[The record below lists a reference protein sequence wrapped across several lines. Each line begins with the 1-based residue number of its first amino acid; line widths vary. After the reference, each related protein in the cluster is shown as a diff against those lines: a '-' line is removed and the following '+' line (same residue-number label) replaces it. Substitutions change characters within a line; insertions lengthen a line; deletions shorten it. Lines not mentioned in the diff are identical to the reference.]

1 MWIGVECDVPYEV
14 LEKWGIELER
24 SGSHGGIEVGEFLR
38 RCSRLLNGSEASNI
52 GMRDRMLEI
61 EMRAVE
67 NVERKRSDVL
77 CKTGKIIGEIVKQE
91 KLGVSVDN
99 IMSGLGVNDWSGGRV
114 GGEKN
119 GGIKKSRE
127 LGVRRKRAYKG
138 GGVVRSSKDGSVVST
153 VEHRGVTDNGDV
165 KPGDIGDIGG
175 VGDAD
180 VRPKKGGCAGVKATL
195 QRDKRHAVS
204 FKGWCAVQLRG
215 MGFKMEH
222 IARAIGEDKSH
233 AWRII
238 SGYERYWKRQ
248 RLAGVLPPE
257 PSDEWKKE
265 LQNVIDIAT
274 MRTNGRR
281 NSTISLNGTGKE
293 DVSD

>member
-1 MWIGVECDVPYEV
+1 MWIGVECDIGYEV

-24 SGSHGGIEVGEFLR
+24 SGSHGGVEVGEFLR
-38 RCSRLLNGSEASNI
+38 RCSRLMNGSEASTI
-52 GMRDRMLEI
+52 EMRDRMLEI

-67 NVERKRSDVL
+67 QIERKRSDVL
-77 CKTGKIIGEIVKQE
+77 GKTGKIIGEIVKQE

-99 IMSGLGVNDWSGGRV
+99 IMSSLGINDWRGGRV

-127 LGVRRKRAYKG
+127 LGKRHKRAYKG

-153 VEHRGVTDNGDV
+153 VERRGVIDDCGDL
-165 KPGDIGDIGG
+165 GG

-180 VRPKKGGCAGVKATL
+180 VKPKKGGCAGVKATL
-195 QRDKRHAVS
+195 QRDKRHAIS

-257 PSDEWKKE
+257 PSDEWKEE

-281 NSTISLNGTGKE
+281 NSTISLNGTGAKVV
-293 DVSD
+293 DD